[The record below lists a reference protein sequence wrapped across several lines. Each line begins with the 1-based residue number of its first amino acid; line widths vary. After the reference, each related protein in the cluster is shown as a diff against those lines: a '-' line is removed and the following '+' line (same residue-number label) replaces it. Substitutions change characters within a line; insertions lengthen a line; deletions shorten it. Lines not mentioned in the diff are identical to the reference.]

1 MRPSRRATT
10 AAAAALAA
18 AALLLAG
25 CSASPGSA
33 ATSGSATGNATG
45 NATSSKPLIVFAAA
59 SLQSSFDALAKS
71 FQKSNP
77 EYPVAPIRY
86 DGSQALATQIVNG
99 TDVDV
104 IAFADQKSLEPVT
117 KAGLAGKG
125 TIFATNTLRI
135 AVPPG
140 NPKGIHD
147 LSELTKPGLK
157 VVICAPQVP
166 CGTASQTLLE
176 NAGVQLTPASQE
188 TNVTS
193 VVTRVENDEA
203 DAGLVYATDIAASD
217 GKLDGITPAGADKVV
232 NSYPIAVANK
242 APSSKAAHAFVS
254 FVLSSAGQRILSQY
268 GFGKP

>member
-1 MRPSRRATT
+1 MRVPRRATT

-18 AALLLAG
+18 VALLLTG

-33 ATSGSATGNATG
+33 ATASSGAAAKATA
-45 NATSSKPLIVFAAA
+45 SKPLIVFAAA
-59 SLQSSFDALAKS
+59 SLQGSFDALAKS
-71 FQKSNP
+71 FQKANP
-77 EYPVAPIRY
+77 EYSVAPIRY

-99 TDVDV
+99 ADVDV
-104 IAFADQKSLEPVT
+104 IAFADQKSLVPVT
-117 KAGLAGKG
+117 QAGLAGKG
-125 TIFATNTLRI
+125 TTFATNTLRI
-135 AVPPG
+135 AVAPG
-140 NPKGIHD
+140 DPKGIHD
-147 LSELTKPGLK
+147 LSDLTRPGLK

-176 NAGVQLTPASQE
+176 NAGVHLTPASQE

-217 GKLDGITPAGADKVV
+217 GKLDGVTPAGADKVV
-232 NSYPIAVANK
+232 NSYPIAVADN
-242 APSSKAAHAFVS
+242 APSSRAAHAFVS
-254 FVLSSAGQRILSQY
+254 FVLSSAGQRILAKF